1 MKSFP
6 VLQKVRKGV
15 CSVIEKMK
23 FISISGPKD
32 DLDRMVNQS
41 LSHYE
46 IQLENTLTELK
57 SAAKLSPYP
66 GNNPYKEPF
75 AKAQRLITRYEN
87 TNLYESRNQS
97 IEEALETIEQTD
109 SHLLEI
115 SQKREEL
122 TAKLKDI
129 HALLELVKLF
139 QELDFNIPV
148 ILKFEHLKY
157 RFGRIQKELYSQLE
171 EFADHSRDTILCKCH
186 ESDHYISLLYFVPAV
201 ISERIDAVF
210 SSMQFERIFLPDQY
224 DGTPQEEIS
233 KLEKQIEDLKLEIK
247 ELDQKESV
255 FLNGRKDSVLLAC
268 RVLESYHSNFNVR
281 KYAACTH
288 DKEHPFY
295 ILCGWVP
302 ADQAEKL
309 RAELERDKNTFFVI
323 EDNNEHLNS
332 MPPTKLKNPSLFR
345 PFEMFVRMYG
355 LPAYNEFDPTLLI
368 AVTYS
373 IFFGFMFGDVG
384 QGLLLLIG
392 GLLLYRF
399 KKMDLAAIVA
409 CCGFFSTIFGTLFG
423 SVFGFEDVIP
433 ALWLKPTEAMTDL
446 PFVGRLNTVFVVAIA
461 AGMGIIL
468 FTMILNMISSFRTCD
483 TEKTWFDT
491 NGLAG
496 FIFYLSLAVT
506 VVLYMSGKP
515 LPATVVL
522 VIMFVIPLLLVF
534 FKEPLTAIVEKRS
547 EKISGTPGMFF
558 VQGFFELFEVLL
570 SYFSNTLSFVRVGAF
585 AVSHAA
591 MMEVVLMLGGA
602 ETGNLSIPVIVLGN
616 LFVCGMEGLIV
627 GIQVLRLE
635 YYELFSR
642 FYKGSGREFKP
653 FYKSTIGG
661 HQS

>member
-1 MKSFP
+1 M
-6 VLQKVRKGV
+6 
-15 CSVIEKMK
+15 IEKMK

-46 IQLENTLTELK
+46 IQLENALTKLR
-57 SAAKLSPYP
+57 SAAKLSPFP

-75 AKAQRLITRYEN
+75 AKAQKLIAHYGDTS
-87 TNLYESRNQS
+87 LYASRKQSLEES
-97 IEEALETIEQTD
+97 LETIQQAD
-109 SHLLEI
+109 
-115 SQKREEL
+115 KRLAEL
-122 TAKLKDI
+122 SEKRDTLGRQMKDT
-129 HALLELVKLF
+129 HALLEQVKLF

-157 RFGRIQKELYSQLE
+157 RFGRIQKELYPRLE
-171 EFADHSRDTILCKCH
+171 AFADNSQDTILCKCH
-186 ESDHYISLLYFVPAV
+186 ESDHYISLLYFTPAV
-201 ISERIDAVF
+201 VSERIDAVF

-224 DGTPQEEIS
+224 DGTPKEEIS
-233 KLEKQIEDLKLEIK
+233 RLEKQLEELKQEILA
-247 ELDQKESV
+247 LDQKESV
-255 FLNGRKDSVLLAC
+255 FLDGRKDSILLSY

-281 KYAACTH
+281 KFAACTH

-295 ILCGWVP
+295 ILCGWIP
-302 ADQAEKL
+302 ADQAAKL
-309 RAELERDKNTFFVI
+309 RLELEKDKNTFFVI
-323 EDNNEHLNS
+323 EDNKEHLNGT
-332 MPPTKLKNPSLFR
+332 PPTKLKNPALFR

-368 AVTYS
+368 AITYS

-384 QGLLLLIG
+384 QGLLLLVG
-392 GLLLYRF
+392 GFLLYHF
-399 KKMDLAAIVA
+399 KKMDLAAIVS

-423 SVFGFEDVIP
+423 SVFGFENVIP

-461 AGMGIIL
+461 IGMGIIL
-468 FTMILNMISSFRTCD
+468 FTMILNMIVSFRTHD

-515 LPATVVL
+515 LPATAVL

-534 FKEPLTAIVEKRS
+534 LKEPLTAVVEKRS
-547 EKISGTPGMFF
+547 EKIEGSAGMFF

-591 MMEVVLMLGGA
+591 MMQVVLMLGGA

-642 FYKGSGREFKP
+642 FYKGSGHEFKP
-653 FYKSTIGG
+653 F
-661 HQS
+661 